1 MAGLFLISIASPFL
15 YHTTM
20 EYYDTLTSRP
30 PLLEDFQS
38 IAQVEYEYIQND
50 ILNEE
55 LMNNSSPKSNDND
68 NNWNGN
74 GMTRTN
80 SEFSLGLSRSS
91 SLNDI
96 GRTNYNALGLCS
108 TGRITYEL
116 IKYCGS
122 ALIFMGILWQVTEL
136 TKPKS
141 LMSIM
146 KK

>member
-1 MAGLFLISIASPFL
+1 MAGIFLLSIASPFL
-15 YHTTM
+15 YQTTL
-20 EYYDTLTSRP
+20 EYYDSLASRP
-30 PLLEDFQS
+30 PLLHDFQS
-38 IAQVEYEYIQND
+38 VPQAEFELIHQEG
-50 ILNEE
+50 NEE
-55 LMNNSSPKSNDND
+55 DHGSINNSADES
-68 NNWNGN
+68 G

-96 GRTNYNALGLCS
+96 GQTNYNALGLCS

-122 ALIFMGILWQVTEL
+122 AIILMGILWQVTEL

-141 LMSIM
+141 KVL
-146 KK
+146 

>member
-1 MAGLFLISIASPFL
+1 VVGSEFGMAGLFLLSIASPFL
-15 YHTTM
+15 YQTTL

-30 PLLEDFQS
+30 PLLHDFQGIS
-38 IAQVEYEYIQND
+38 QTEFETIHQDLLREG
-50 ILNEE
+50 NEDLDGSLE
-55 LMNNSSPKSNDND
+55 SG
-68 NNWNGN
+68 NGSG
-74 GMTRTN
+74 GMTRTS

-96 GRTNYNALGLCS
+96 GKTNYNSLGLCS

-122 ALIFMGILWQVTEL
+122 ALIVMGVVWQVSEL

-141 LMSIM
+141 RV
-146 KK
+146 